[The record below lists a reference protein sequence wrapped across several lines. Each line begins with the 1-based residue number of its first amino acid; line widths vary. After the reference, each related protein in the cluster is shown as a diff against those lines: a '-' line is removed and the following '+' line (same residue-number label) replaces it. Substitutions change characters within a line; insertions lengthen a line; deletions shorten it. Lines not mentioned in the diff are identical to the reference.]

1 MLPYPRARRHSEKER
16 ERDTRRNHSD
26 GLTAF
31 AGFLAGREIAEDV
44 IAALCPA
51 DVDLDR
57 VKDCFSD
64 LLFLVDR
71 RGPDRTALLPFDAE
85 VDLDYMTG
93 ERS

>member
-1 MLPYPRARRHSEKER
+1 MAADLIGDREKLADAEQRIRA
-16 ERDTRRNHSD
+16 

-31 AGFLAGREIAEDV
+31 AAFLTGYGIAEDV

-51 DVDLDR
+51 DVDRDR
-57 VKDCFSD
+57 AKDCFSD

-71 RGPDRTALLPFDAE
+71 RGPDHTAPLPFDAE

-93 ERS
+93 ERK